1 MAIMVR
7 KRILTVFALLLVTVF
22 VAAQFG
28 FAAVATRP
36 SVSVR
41 FGGSFCHPTADYLK
55 EYPGD
60 PSVKMPV
67 FRTSR
72 LLSLDLEFLN
82 IAVTLDPDN
91 ESAIQF
97 GFGVSYLNVSRSI
110 AFGIST
116 LKPYNGFGAMGDLTW
131 RINKNFDLSFRYK
144 FFQCFFSGSS
154 ARFVAHE
161 FELSPYYRFADL
173 DSLKLFVGTPVSLFW
188 KADSVSIN
196 AAVCFLVS
204 VDSLKIRFKK

>member
-1 MAIMVR
+1 MALMFR
-7 KRILTVFALLLVTVF
+7 KRILKVLTLLLVTAV
-22 VAAQFG
+22 VAVQSG

-36 SVSVR
+36 SLSVR
-41 FGGSFCHPTADYLK
+41 LGASFCHPTADYLK
-55 EYPGD
+55 EYPGNPNVEM
-60 PSVKMPV
+60 PS

-72 LLSLDLEFLN
+72 LLSLDLDFLN
-82 IAVTLDPDN
+82 ISFTLGEDN
-91 ESAIQF
+91 GSAIQI

-110 AFGIST
+110 AYGIST
-116 LKPYNGFGAMGDLTW
+116 LKPYNGFGAMGNLTW
-131 RINKNFDLSFRYK
+131 RINESFDLSFRYK
-144 FFQCFFSGSS
+144 FYQCFFTGSS

-188 KADSVSIN
+188 KADSLSIN

-204 VDSLKIRFKK
+204 VDSLKIRFRK

>member
-1 MAIMVR
+1 MATMTR
-7 KRILTVFALLLVTVF
+7 KRFLLVIALLLI
-22 VAAQFG
+22 AMQFG

-36 SVSVR
+36 SLSVR
-41 FGGSFCHPTADYLK
+41 LGGSFCHPTADYLK
-55 EYPGD
+55 EYPGN
-60 PSVKMPV
+60 PNIEMPK

-82 IAVTLDPDN
+82 IAFTLGSDKD
-91 ESAIQF
+91 SAIQV
-97 GFGVSYLNVSRSI
+97 GFGVSYLNVSKSVAYGRSI
-110 AFGIST
+110 
-116 LKPYNGFGAMGDLTW
+116 LKPYNGFGAMGNLTW
-131 RINKNFDLSFRYK
+131 RINRYFDLGFRYR

-173 DSLKLFVGTPVSLFW
+173 DSVKLFVGTPVSLFW
-188 KADSVSIN
+188 KADSINVN

-204 VDSLKIRFKK
+204 VDSLKIKGAK